1 MLKKYFFTIL
11 LFKMV
16 FSALFA
22 EDINFRII
30 KNTPVW
36 QDSFYTSDRILF
48 ELPKDTIVVGV
59 SGALI
64 DGNYER
70 DRTPFQDF
78 IYNDEEYTTYIESLV
93 PDGTDNLFPK
103 ELITGNISNT
113 KKHLIFSYYLEALY
127 VKNRDVIFN
136 QDTLFWEWFV
146 KQPARE
152 PYEERDKWWKFVQIL
167 YDNNFLIYNT
177 TLMLTNEPYYT
188 LDLLVKNIRK
198 HEKSYYVN
206 VKMRDEKR
214 YHYLHEVDNPLWKN
228 TPISKIPKPS
238 QREFFDLI
246 IVPDGDYLDVYVDD
260 YNTHFVTF
268 VYVDKQLMEEL
279 KNLIKGSNVDL
290 TRISWPRRADG
301 SMDYK
306 PPINDVGD
314 KMPKSDFEK
323 KAITKNNNE
332 VNSMPLWAWFAIIG
346 GAVVV
351 LGGGVAVF
359 VIKRRK

>member
-1 MLKKYFFTIL
+1 MKKTVVLVIVSL
-11 LFKMV
+11 LMNV
-16 FSALFA
+16 VLFA
-22 EDINFRII
+22 EDIHFRTI

-36 QDSFYTSDRILF
+36 QGSFYTNDRILF
-48 ELPKDTIVVGV
+48 ELSKDTIVIGV

-78 IYNDEEYTTYIESLV
+78 IYENEEYTTYIESLI
-93 PDGTDNLFPK
+93 PDGTDDLFPK
-103 ELITGNISNT
+103 ELITGNISNA
-113 KKHLIFSYYLEALY
+113 KKHLIFSYYLEALS

-136 QDTLFWEWFV
+136 KDTLFWEWFV

-152 PYEERDKWWKFVQIL
+152 PYEERDKWWKFVWIL

-177 TLMLTNEPYYT
+177 TLKLTNEPYYT

-214 YHYLHEVDNPLWKN
+214 YHYLHEVDKPLWKN

-246 IVPDGDYLDVYVDD
+246 IVPDGDYLDVYVDN
-260 YNTHFVTF
+260 YNTHFATF

-279 KNLIKGSNVDL
+279 TKLIDTGTCNDL
-290 TRISWPRRADG
+290 TNIPWPRRADG
-301 SMDYK
+301 SMDYPPPSLANNMEETENYDDSATAEFAKEK
-306 PPINDVGD
+306 PTNKGSGF
-314 KMPKSDFEK
+314 K
-323 KAITKNNNE
+323 
-332 VNSMPLWAWFAIIG
+332 IIMIAG
-346 GAVVV
+346 IALL
-351 LGGGVAVF
+351 LGGGATAF
-359 VIKRRK
+359 VVMKRK